1 MANQAHRDNTS
12 ARRESVRKIML
23 VTAGTICVAL
33 ATLGIFIPL
42 LPTTPFLLL
51 AVTCYTRS
59 SDRLNKWLIG
69 HRWFGPYIRNYR
81 EHRAVTL
88 GTKIVSITFLWA
100 TMAYAILAVVDHW
113 ALHVLLI
120 AVAIGVTIHLTRFTT
135 ATPEMLQS
143 WRAEETGIPPTGEPS
158 QA

>member
-1 MANQAHRDNTS
+1 MAKQAPRDDTS
-12 ARRESVRKIML
+12 PRKESVRKILL

-59 SDRLNKWLIG
+59 SDRLHDWLIN
-69 HRWFGPYIRNYR
+69 HRWLGPYIRNYR

-100 TMAYAILAVVDHW
+100 TMAYAILTMAHHW
-113 ALHVLLI
+113 ALYALLV

-135 ATPEMLQS
+135 ATPEMLKA
-143 WRAEETGIPPTGEPS
+143 WRTNEAGTSTSGEPS

>member
-1 MANQAHRDNTS
+1 MAKQAPRENSS
-12 ARRESVRKIML
+12 ARKESVRKILL
-23 VTAGTICVAL
+23 VTAGTISVAL

-59 SDRLNKWLIG
+59 SDRLHDWLIN

-81 EHRAVTL
+81 EHRAITL
-88 GTKIVSITFLWA
+88 GTKTVSITFLWA
-100 TMAYAILAVVDHW
+100 TMAYAILAMAHHW
-113 ALHVLLI
+113 ALHALLV
-120 AVAIGVTIHLTRFTT
+120 AVAIGVTIHLTRLTA
-135 ATPEMLQS
+135 ATPEMLKA
-143 WRAEETGIPPTGEPS
+143 WRTNEAGTSPSGEPS

>member
-1 MANQAHRDNTS
+1 MVNPAPTNNTS
-12 ARRESVRKIML
+12 PRKGSVRRILL
-23 VTAGTICVAL
+23 VTAGTICVVL
-33 ATLGIFIPL
+33 AALGIFVPL

-51 AVTCYTRS
+51 AATCYTRS
-59 SDRLNKWLIG
+59 SPRLYDWLIG

-100 TMAYAILAVVDHW
+100 TMAYTILAVTHHW
-113 ALHVLLI
+113 ALRALLV
-120 AVAIGVTIHLTRFTT
+120 AVAIGVTIHLTSFTT
-135 ATPEMLQS
+135 ATPEMIEA
-143 WRAEETGIPPTGEPS
+143 WRREETGASSAGDSS